1 MKSGN
6 GYVYDEGSKRQLEI
20 IGSVFKKCGSI
31 IVATDAGREGEV
43 IFRFIY
49 QYLGCSKPF
58 ERLWI
63 NSLTEKAI
71 IHGFQNLKQGSE
83 FNGLFE
89 AGRERRNV
97 TGS

>member
-1 MKSGN
+1 MAI
-6 GYVYDEGSKRQLEI
+6 YDEGSKKQLEI
-20 IGSVFKKCGSI
+20 IDSVFKKSDSI

-49 QYLGCSKPF
+49 QYLGCTKPF

-71 IHGFQNLKQGSE
+71 IRDF
-83 FNGLFE
+83 
-89 AGRERRNV
+89 RI
-97 TGS
+97 